1 MNEKLMNILTR
12 SIIAGLPQKKK
23 NLYQYIESLED
34 RLASQCET
42 KEQFL
47 NLLIQRSPFQQA
59 ANHFCMTVDETYRLM
74 KQIENEINRELEKKI
89 DKHKWI
95 DYTEKVIKN
104 QEKTKQKM
112 KYFLFVT

>member
-1 MNEKLMNILTR
+1 MNEKLMNVLTR
-12 SIIAGLPQKKK
+12 SIIAGLPPKKK

-59 ANHFCMTVDETYRLM
+59 AVHFCMTVDETYRLM
-74 KQIENEINRELEKKI
+74 KQIENEINRELDKKI
-89 DKHKWI
+89 DKHRGI
-95 DYTEKVIKN
+95 DYTEKVMKN
-104 QEKTKQKM
+104 QGNTHQDK
-112 KYFLFVT
+112 KYYLLVN